1 MLFCTRV
8 PPSVNGAKATLK
20 NLERIGMAHALA
32 APDAR
37 AGFVENMDRRLFQG
51 DVESDKVL
59 DGCSFARCRLLEPST
74 MVYHGTVTVAP
85 QGAAASPCSCVA
97 SIVPRAITPCLRK
110 GAPCY

>member
-51 DVESDKVL
+51 DVESDKCLMAAPLRDAV
-59 DGCSFARCRLLEPST
+59 CSSRAQWSTTAR
-74 MVYHGTVTVAP
+74 
-85 QGAAASPCSCVA
+85 
-97 SIVPRAITPCLRK
+97 
-110 GAPCY
+110 